1 MPEPYPHVHQPTSV
15 EPTES
20 PTSTDG
26 LQPLPNPN
34 ASVEDEGS
42 GQLDERSLNVLAAR
56 EISKWQMEMSLPP
69 LSPPSPPFAGG
80 RSVSP
85 RLSFTS
91 EIPPYPARAG
101 LVRSPSTPPPQFLIR
116 ELTPSPT
123 QPDDVYNTP
132 PEYLRNSSAP
142 PSPPMTSVPP
152 PPPVPQVTST
162 SSPSPPTQTTPKKL
176 SAATFRRTG
185 MRGLSRNVNLGG
197 GDKNGDGG
205 PDDAVTPLNLRRK
218 SLPVVPGVS
227 TNSSPSPPTQTTL
240 KKISA
245 AAFRR
250 AGVRG
255 LSSNV
260 NLGGGDENGDEGPD
274 DAVTP
279 LNLRKKSL
287 PAVPGVSTNL
297 LSGPRGPGAARS
309 TSSPF
314 PSLKASGEQ
323 PLGSGRTFPSS
334 TSSESRP
341 QESVLGGGD
350 EDFDYI
356 SAYLNDYEGRQS
368 VTPNGTTH
376 GGGPGISL
384 PQNGGYESGRF
395 ATRLED

>member
-1 MPEPYPHVHQPTSV
+1 MRRSVSPARYPKTPSPPYQGRGPSPPMPEPYPHVHQPTSV

-20 PTSTDG
+20 PTPTDES
-26 LQPLPNPN
+26 QPLPNPN

-42 GQLDERSLNVLAAR
+42 GQLDERSLNALAAR
-56 EISKWQMEMSLPP
+56 EISKQMEMSSPS
-69 LSPPSPPFAGG
+69 LSPPSLPFAGR

-85 RLSFTS
+85 RPSFTG

-101 LVRSPSTPPPQFLIR
+101 LVRSPSTPPPPPPPPPQFANSTLIR
-116 ELTPSPT
+116 ELTPSPNPPQPPQMRPPPPPTIALPNSGTMDSDLT
-123 QPDDVYNTP
+123 QSDDVYRTP

-142 PSPPMTSVPP
+142 PSPPMTSAPP
-152 PPPVPQVTST
+152 PPPVPQVTPT
-162 SSPSPPTQTTPKKL
+162 LSPSPSTQTT
-176 SAATFRRTG
+176 T
-185 MRGLSRNVNLGG
+185 
-197 GDKNGDGG
+197 
-205 PDDAVTPLNLRRK
+205 
-218 SLPVVPGVS
+218 
-227 TNSSPSPPTQTTL
+227 

-250 AGVRG
+250 PGMRG
-255 LSSNV
+255 LSNNV
-260 NLGGGDENGDEGPD
+260 NLGGGDENGDGGPD

-287 PAVPGVSTNL
+287 PAVPGVSANL

-314 PSLKASGEQ
+314 PNLKASGEQ

-350 EDFDYI
+350 EDLDYL
-356 SAYLNDYEGRQS
+356 SAYFNEDEGRQS
-368 VTPNGTTH
+368 VTQNGTTKNH
-376 GGGPGISL
+376 SGGPGTSL
-384 PQNGGYESGRF
+384 SQNGGYGSGRF